1 MMTVEPDQAF
11 NYAIN
16 YNMPVDFV
24 VDFMIDG
31 AQKGVFHLTN
41 ILPVT
46 LRYLCYQ
53 LMKEEQNLTY
63 ISFKDYKK
71 PRI

>member
-11 NYAIN
+11 SYAVN
-16 YNMPVDFV
+16 YNMPVNFV

-41 ILPVT
+41 ILSVT
-46 LRYLCYQ
+46 LRYLFYQ
-53 LMKEEQNLTY
+53 LTKEEQNLTY
-63 ISFKDYKK
+63 ISYKDYKK
-71 PRI
+71 LKI